1 MHCFLCTSSVLV
13 CIFFSLFITNTISY
27 SLYYIEV
34 CIYTQLFSCISNTKV
49 SIHALK
55 WLVALL
61 PLNSSLFPQYLILL
75 HTNRYRLC
83 KQTPIFFI
91 WLSISVRTHI
101 SDHWRPPQ
109 KIEKHPLSK
118 NNIIQKNYN
127 IIKLQESH
135 KLATSN
141 CILFP
146 TPT

>member
-91 WLSISVRTHI
+91 WLSISVLSCL
-101 SDHWRPPQ
+101 SDHWRLQ
-109 KIEKHPLSK
+109 KIEKHPPPK
-118 NNIIQKNYN
+118 NKIIQKNYN
-127 IIKLQESH
+127 SINFKNPILVHHIIMHITLS
-135 KLATSN
+135 TS
-141 CILFP
+141 
-146 TPT
+146 